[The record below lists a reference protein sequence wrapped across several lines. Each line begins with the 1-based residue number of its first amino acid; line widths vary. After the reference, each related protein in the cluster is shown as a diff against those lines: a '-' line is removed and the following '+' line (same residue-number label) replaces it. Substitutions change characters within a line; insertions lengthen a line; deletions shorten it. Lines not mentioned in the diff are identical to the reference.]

1 MSAPPVTSRPCRR
14 ASRGIIVAA
23 AALALLALLPG
34 PCSRTASAQEAAP
47 AAPTP
52 TPTPAPTPIPAAEI
66 PLRAEQT
73 AVELRK
79 LVMAAAPR
87 DSVSKIE
94 SSAAEQQAKVKALA
108 ATTSQQVAH
117 GASRSQLDDLSR
129 RWQREE
135 AILDGWLNTLQ
146 ARSATLESD
155 LARIRQITELW
166 ALTRDSAGEQDLPP
180 ALRSAVNAALAA
192 AADAKAVV
200 SRRRDAVLTLQTEIT
215 GLKLDISDAQI
226 PLHDAIK
233 EQRRNALL
241 PEQAPLWMISIQPE
255 RGATKLTQRVHDRWA
270 DIFASIES
278 YVDEEPAR
286 VAFHVALFL
295 VGIGILAALSRWAA
309 RRLVDDLS
317 LQAAARLLSRPLAA
331 AVLLAALVDG
341 WVHPTA
347 PEAWRRIFEVLSVL
361 ALLRMLPRML
371 SKRLGPAIYLI
382 IVLFILQH
390 TLSVVPEDL
399 PLFRF
404 VLLGL
409 SAVTMG
415 SLLWLARR
423 LGEVKDPQ
431 HPHWFRSIIVA
442 CNVGAGLMVVAIIG
456 NLLGTVYLADTLT
469 DGLLTSVLTALL
481 LWVGAVVVSG
491 AEAVLLRTEGARRL
505 NMVRNN
511 AANIRAV
518 TGKLVRFAA
527 IALWA
532 IYTLS
537 GFRVLDP
544 VAGFVVKLF
553 KFKIPLGSLSFSP
566 LSIVSVVI
574 AVWLIFKISKLI
586 RFVLETDVMS
596 RVDMPRGVPSTIS
609 KITHYII
616 LLIGFFIVVGM
627 LGLDFGKV
635 AIIAGALSVGIG
647 FGLQNVVNNFVSGLI
662 LLFERPIKE
671 GDRIDLGTT
680 SGVIRKIGMRASV
693 VETWQGADVIVPN
706 ATLISSELVNWS
718 LQDEVRRI
726 DVQVGVAYGTDP
738 EQVLEL
744 LLGIA
749 KRNPDVLHDPEPF
762 AMFVR
767 FGPNSLDFELRV
779 WATHDFLRVGSE
791 LRVAV
796 YRALKDAG
804 IEVPFPQVDLHLRS
818 GLPEGS
824 RLVTTESDDRT
835 L

>member
-1 MSAPPVTSRPCRR
+1 MSRPAITS
-14 ASRGIIVAA
+14 ASQMVVLRKTV
-23 AALALLALLPG
+23 LPTVLVLFALLACPWRG
-34 PCSRTASAQEAAP
+34 TAHAQEAAP
-47 AAPTP
+47 SAPAA

-79 LVMAAAPR
+79 LVLAAAPR

-94 SSAAEQQAKVKALA
+94 SAAAEQKAKVKALA
-108 ATTSQQVAH
+108 ANTSQQVAH

-129 RWQREE
+129 RWLREE
-135 AILDGWLNTLQ
+135 ATLDGWLNTLQ
-146 ARSATLESD
+146 ARSTALESD

-180 ALRSAVNAALAA
+180 ALRSAVNAALAT

-215 GLKLDISDAQI
+215 GLKLDVSDAQM
-226 PLHDAIK
+226 PLRDAIK
-233 EQRRNALL
+233 EQRRTALL
-241 PEQAPLWMISIQPE
+241 PEQAPIWTLAIQPE
-255 RGATKLTQRVHDRWA
+255 RGAAKLTERVRDRWA
-270 DIFASIES
+270 DVFASIQS

-286 VAFHVALFL
+286 VALHVVLFL
-295 VGIGILAALSRWAA
+295 AGIGILAALSRWAA
-309 RRLVDDLS
+309 RRSVDDDS

-347 PEAWRRIFEVLSVL
+347 PEAWRKALEVLSLL
-361 ALLRMLPRML
+361 ALLRLLPRML
-371 SKRLGPAIYLI
+371 SRRLGPAVYLI

-390 TLSVVPEDL
+390 TLALVPENL
-399 PLFRF
+399 PLFRV

-409 SAVTMG
+409 SAFTMG
-415 SLLWLARR
+415 TLLWLARR
-423 LGEVKDPQ
+423 LGEVSDPQ
-431 HPHWFRSIIVA
+431 HPQWFRSIILA
-442 CNVGAGLMVVAIIG
+442 CNVGAGLMVVAVVG
-456 NLLGTVYLADTLT
+456 NALGTVYLADTLT
-469 DGLLTSVLTALL
+469 DGLLSSVFTALL
-481 LWVGAVVVSG
+481 LWVGAVVVQG
-491 AEAVLLRTEGARRL
+491 AEAVLLRTEAARRL

-511 AANIRAV
+511 AANIRSV
-518 TGKLVRFAA
+518 TGKLLRFTA

-532 IYTLS
+532 FYTLA
-537 GFRVLDP
+537 GFRVLEL
-544 VAGFVVKLF
+544 VAGFVGKLF
-553 KFKIPLGSLSFSP
+553 KFKVSLVHLSFSP
-566 LSIVSVVI
+566 LSIVSVAV
-574 AVWLIFKISKLI
+574 AVWATFKISKLV
-586 RFVLETDVMS
+586 RFVLDTDVTP
-596 RVDMPRGVPSTIS
+596 RVDLPRGVPTTIS

-616 LLIGFFIVVGM
+616 LVIGFFVVVGM
-627 LGLDFGKV
+627 LGLDFGKL

-671 GDRIDLGTT
+671 GDRVEFAAV
-680 SGVIRKIGMRASV
+680 SGVVGKIGMRASV
-693 VETWQGADVIVPN
+693 VRTWQGADVIVPN

-726 DVQVGVAYGTDP
+726 DIPVGVAYGTDP
-738 EQVLEL
+738 ERVLDL

-749 KRNPDVLHDPEPF
+749 RQHPDVLADPEPF

-767 FGPNSLDFELRV
+767 FGANSLDFELRV
-779 WATHDFLRVGSE
+779 WAAVDFLRVGSD

-796 YRALKDAG
+796 NRALKDAG
-804 IEVPFPQVDLHLRS
+804 IEIPFPQVDLHLRS
-818 GLPEGS
+818 GFPEGT
-824 RLVTTESDDRT
+824 RLVAPKDGDPTP
-835 L
+835 

>member
-1 MSAPPVTSRPCRR
+1 MSARAITPRPYRR
-14 ASRGIIVAA
+14 ASHARVAA
-23 AALALLALLPG
+23 AAACVLLALLAG
-34 PCSRTASAQEAAP
+34 SWSRASYAQEAAL

-52 TPTPAPTPIPAAEI
+52 TPTPAPTPFPAAEI

-73 AVELRK
+73 AVELRQ

-87 DSVSKIE
+87 DNVARIE
-94 SSAAEQQAKVKALA
+94 AAFEDQRGKVRALA
-108 ATTSQQVAH
+108 TTTEQLTAH

-129 RWQREE
+129 RWLREE
-135 AILDGWLNTLQ
+135 ATLDGWLSTLQ
-146 ARSATLESD
+146 TRAAALEVD
-155 LARIRQITELW
+155 LARIRQISELW
-166 ALTRDSAGEQDLPP
+166 ALTRDSATEQDLPP
-180 ALRSAVNAALAA
+180 ARRSAVNAAVAA

-226 PLHDAIK
+226 PLRDAIK

-241 PEQAPLWMISIQPE
+241 PEQAPLWTVSISPE
-255 RGATKLTQRVHDRWA
+255 RGAARLAERVRDRWA
-270 DIFASIES
+270 DIFASIQF
-278 YVDEEPAR
+278 YFDEEPAR
-286 VAFHVALFL
+286 VVLHVALFL
-295 VGIGILAALSRWAA
+295 VGIGILAALSRRAA
-309 RRLVDDLS
+309 RRSVDDDS
-317 LQAAARLLSRPLAA
+317 LQAAARLLSRPVAA

-347 PEAWRRIFEVLSVL
+347 PEAWRKLLEILALL
-361 ALLRMLPRML
+361 ALLRLLPRML

-390 TLSVVPEDL
+390 TLGVVPESL
-399 PLFRF
+399 PLYRV

-423 LGEVKDPQ
+423 LGEAKDPQ
-431 HPHWFRSIIVA
+431 HPHWSRSIVLA
-442 CNVGAGLMVVAIIG
+442 CKLGAGLMVVAVIG
-456 NLLGTVYLADTLT
+456 NVLGTVFLADTLT
-469 DGLLTSVLTALL
+469 DGLLNSVFTALL
-481 LWVGAVVVSG
+481 LWVGAVVVRG
-491 AEAVLLRTEGARRL
+491 AEAVLLRTGAAQRL
-505 NMVRNN
+505 NMVRSN

-518 TGKLVRFAA
+518 TGKLIRFAA
-527 IALWA
+527 IVLWA
-532 IYTLS
+532 LYTLA
-537 GFRVLDP
+537 GFRILEP
-544 VAGFVVKLF
+544 VTAFVAKLF
-553 KFKIPLGSLSFSP
+553 KFKIPLGNLSFSP
-566 LSIVSVVI
+566 LSIVSVVV
-574 AVWLIFKISKLI
+574 AVWVIFKVSKLV

-596 RVDMPRGVPSTIS
+596 RVDLPRGVPNTIS
-609 KITHYII
+609 KITHYLI
-616 LLIGFFIVVGM
+616 LLVGFFVVVGM
-627 LGLDFGKV
+627 LGLDLGKI

-706 ATLISSELVNWS
+706 ATLISSELVNWT

-738 EQVLEL
+738 ERVLEL

-749 KRNPDVLHDPEPF
+749 ERHPDVLHDPSPF

-767 FGPNSLDFELRV
+767 IGPSSLDFELRV
-779 WATHDFLRVGSE
+779 WATRDFLRVGSE

-796 YRALKDAG
+796 YKALKQAD
-804 IEVPFPQVDLHLRS
+804 IEMPFPQVDLHFRS
-818 GLPEGS
+818 GFPEGTG
-824 RLVTTESDDRT
+824 LATAESDDRKG
-835 L
+835 